1 MITYGLVGA
10 GGMGREMMHLAQETA
25 PSSFPE
31 VSQSDIRF
39 VFVESTPQVREVNG
53 LNVLSYDEFAA
64 LNPDET
70 YFNIAVGDGK
80 LREKL
85 ANPLVEAGLQP
96 VSSIHET
103 AIIRSSAHIAPGAFL
118 SPWTLVTENV
128 RIGNHFVC
136 FARSQVVHDSVVG
149 DYVTFASA
157 VTTGGNLVVG
167 DYAHIGSGA
176 VLRNGTEDKPLRI
189 GKGTVVGVGAVVVKD
204 VPDGATVVG
213 NPARAIGS

>member
-157 VTTGGNLVVG
+157 VTTGAILLLVTMPILAAGLCCAMALKTSPCASVKG
-167 DYAHIGSGA
+167 QLL
-176 VLRNGTEDKPLRI
+176 VLVRWW
-189 GKGTVVGVGAVVVKD
+189 
-204 VPDGATVVG
+204 
-213 NPARAIGS
+213 